1 MVKKRILFVFHV
13 PFIPMNG
20 GVERVTDILS
30 RIFLKKGYEVF
41 YLNNIRRNSD
51 FVYPVKQFYF
61 PDMNVYSASNIN
73 FYNRF
78 IEDYNIDIVINQ
90 NGAEKYSYLY
100 LDVNNKKTKVVS
112 VIHTNPLAGYNYYH
126 SALLPL
132 WNGYSFNALITYF
145 AKLFLFPFR
154 YVYGKNKLY
163 FKLRKLFKFVI
174 DRSDLVVLLS
184 EKYFDDFLSLSL
196 GDVSKLRC
204 IPNPLVYTN
213 EEAFNLIK
221 KKQILYVDRFN
232 LSEKRPDRL
241 LKIWKKLYHKYPDW
255 ELVFVGADGIEGY
268 MRRYVKRYNLDRVVF
283 AGQCDPKS
291 YYEQASILCLTSSYE
306 GFPMVLLEAMQNKV
320 VPIAFNS
327 FNSITDIII
336 DGVTGVLVEPFDL
349 DGYAS
354 KLEMLMIK
362 QLERQ
367 KMAEH
372 AFEHMANFSKDNVS
386 KLWESTFE
394 ELFYK

>member
-1 MVKKRILFVFHV
+1 
-13 PFIPMNG
+13 
-20 GVERVTDILS
+20 
-30 RIFLKKGYEVF
+30 
-41 YLNNIRRNSD
+41 
-51 FVYPVKQFYF
+51 
-61 PDMNVYSASNIN
+61 
-73 FYNRF
+73 
-78 IEDYNIDIVINQ
+78 
-90 NGAEKYSYLY
+90 
-100 LDVNNKKTKVVS
+100 
-112 VIHTNPLAGYNYYH
+112 
-126 SALLPL
+126 
-132 WNGYSFNALITYF
+132 
-145 AKLFLFPFR
+145 
-154 YVYGKNKLY
+154 
-163 FKLRKLFKFVI
+163 
-174 DRSDLVVLLS
+174 
-184 EKYFDDFLSLSL
+184 
-196 GDVSKLRC
+196 
-204 IPNPLVYTN
+204 
-213 EEAFNLIK
+213 
-221 KKQILYVDRFN
+221 
-232 LSEKRPDRL
+232 
-241 LKIWKKLYHKYPDW
+241 
-255 ELVFVGADGIEGY
+255 